1 VADIGYHYRYLL
13 LILLLLLTTVVSAQ
27 TVNVEVDES
36 GVCLVSIKV
45 EIGDGLQSV
54 RLPIEPIVASIVV
67 LADGKALPVIYEN
80 NTLYLILDKPSTV
93 DISYIANVSL
103 VGNVF
108 HLSINTDDNLTLKIP
123 TSSVILLT
131 LPKNIISFKEEGGV
145 LTLVVRGPQEITYS
159 LRVPSITQT
168 VISTPTNTA
177 TTQPTVTQPTVVTP
191 KPDYTSLLIT
201 GIVVVAVAS
210 GVTYVI
216 LRRRR
221 VGDISKLLDDVDRSI
236 IRELKVRGGSALQSE
251 LQDSI
256 NVPKTTL
263 WRHVKRL
270 ERLGVVR
277 VEKVGLQNRVT
288 LVRDV
293 KV

>member
-1 VADIGYHYRYLL
+1 VVDVRYLYKYL

-27 TVNVEVDES
+27 TINVEVDES

-45 EIGDGLQSV
+45 EVGDGLQSV
-54 RLPIEPIVASIVV
+54 RLPIEPIAASIVA

-93 DISYIANVSL
+93 DISYIANTSL

-145 LTLVVRGPQEITYS
+145 LTLVVRGPQEIMYS

-168 VISTPTNTA
+168 VAPTPTNTV
-177 TTQPTVTQPTVVTP
+177 TTQPTVVTP

-210 GVTYVI
+210 GVTYVV
-216 LRRRR
+216 LRRGR
-221 VGDISKLLDDVDRSI
+221 VGDIGKLLDDVDRSI
-236 IRELKVRGGSALQSE
+236 IRELKARGGSALQSE

-256 NVPKTTL
+256 KVPKTTL

>member
-1 VADIGYHYRYLL
+1 VVDVRYLYKYL

-45 EIGDGLQSV
+45 EVGDGLQSV
-54 RLPIEPIVASIVV
+54 RLPIEPIAASIVA

-93 DISYIANVSL
+93 DISYVANVSL

-168 VISTPTNTA
+168 VIPTPTNTA

-210 GVTYVI
+210 GVTYVV

-221 VGDISKLLDDVDRSI
+221 VGGIDKLLDDVDKSI
-236 IRELKVRGGSALQSE
+236 IRELKARGGSALQSE

>member
-1 VADIGYHYRYLL
+1 VVDVRYPYKYL
-13 LILLLLLTTVVSAQ
+13 LILLPLLTTVVSAQ
-27 TVNVEVDES
+27 TINVEVDES

-45 EIGDGLQSV
+45 EVGDGLQSV
-54 RLPIEPIVASIVV
+54 RLPIEPITASIVA

-108 HLSINTDDNLTLKIP
+108 HLSISTDDNLTLKIP

-145 LTLVVRGPQEITYS
+145 LTLVVRGPQEIMYT
-159 LRVPSITQT
+159 LRAPSITQT
-168 VISTPTNTA
+168 VAPTPANTT

-191 KPDYTSLLIT
+191 KPDYTTVLIT

-210 GVTYVI
+210 GITYVV

-221 VGDISKLLDDVDRSI
+221 VGDIDKLLDDVDRSI
-236 IRELKVRGGSALQSE
+236 IRELKARGGSALQAE

-256 NVPKTTL
+256 KVPKTTL